1 MKILYVTTFLV
12 LSTGLFFTACS
23 NDEDTISD
31 EIVIPD
37 EEVVEPVPLQISV
50 SIAELTRSLITE
62 SGFKDNT
69 SIGVSMMYVNGEDY
83 GEGNKNQKYTSVGIG
98 TNQVWKSAADV
109 KVSSRSGYAV
119 ACYPYSEKNND
130 FTAIPI
136 DNKDCV
142 DYKYGSVAHVNR
154 DKPQACLVMRHAMA
168 GIMVRFSKTEN
179 YAGDESISN
188 IRVSS
193 KALGKKAVLN
203 ALKGTISNIENL
215 NAALNFEE
223 TFTSITTN
231 PEETTTEMITAVPNI
246 NEKVDMTLSFQIG
259 QAENSIDIV
268 ENVAFA
274 MGKIY
279 VIDVEF
285 RPGKLVVSNVSI
297 YDWENNGNYEGFIRP
312 EN

>member
-98 TNQVWKSAADV
+98 TKQVWKSAADV

-142 DYKYGSVAHVNR
+142 DYMYGSVAHVNR

>member
-50 SIAELTRSLITE
+50 SIAELTRSFITE

-142 DYKYGSVAHVNR
+142 DYMYGSVANVNR
-154 DKPQACLVMRHAMA
+154 GKPQACLVMRHAMA